1 MKLVDNR
8 GDEVDSLILQGD
20 NRELLRGL
28 PDESVDSCV
37 TSPPYWGLRDYKVEG
52 LVWGG
57 NSDCSHNWNV
67 EHLSGEIRTGLGL
80 AKLGDRYRGGGHKQ
94 GQIPLIETERSTC
107 GECGA
112 WKGSL
117 GLEPTP
123 ELYVE
128 HLVQVFREV
137 RRVLKREGT
146 IWINLGDSYASQG
159 GSHGRRS
166 DNQLGVGA
174 KRVHENGG
182 ADSGIRVPPSGLKPK
197 DLIGIPWR
205 VAFALQADGWW
216 LRSDIIWSKPNPMP
230 SSVKDRPTG
239 SHEYIFL
246 MSKSQNYYYDQDSV
260 REVTGNEASW
270 DDYEKG
276 YGKNNGADNDRHG
289 EGYRK
294 HSPAMTHPLGRNRRS
309 VWTVATAPYKG
320 THFATFPPKLVEPCI
335 LAGTPRGGIVLDPFA
350 GSGTVGKV
358 ALDHGRRAILMELN
372 PDYCELIAERCK

>member
-1 MKLVDNR
+1 MNLIDSN
-8 GDEVDSLILQGD
+8 GNEVDALILQGD
-20 NRELLRGL
+20 NRELLREL
-28 PDESVDSCV
+28 PSESVDSCV

-57 NSDCSHNWNV
+57 DSSCSHSWNV

-80 AKLGDRYRGGGHKQ
+80 AKLGERYRGGGHKQ

-117 GLEPTP
+117 GLESTP

-128 HLVQVFREV
+128 HLVEVFREV

-146 IWINLGDSYASQG
+146 IWVNLGDSYCNFRSEMGPGQAV
-159 GSHGRRS
+159 HGRDKLNGKPDVKSKRR
-166 DNQLGVGA
+166 GV
-174 KRVHENGG
+174 
-182 ADSGIRVPPSGLKPK
+182 PGLKEK

-216 LRSDIIWSKPNPMP
+216 LRSDIVWSKPNPMP

-276 YGKNNGADNDRHG
+276 YGKNNGADSDRYG

-294 HSPAMTHPLGRNRRS
+294 HSPAMTHPLGRNRRT

-320 THFATFPPKLVEPCI
+320 AHFATFPPKLVEPCI
-335 LAGTPRGGIVLDPFA
+335 LAGTPIGGIVLDPFA

-372 PDYCELIAERCK
+372 PDYCELIVERCK